1 MNGTVSKFL
10 AATFSVVLVFAVVA
24 VAHRWLAESFGAS
37 VATVTVFAFFGV
49 ALAVTLWVAS
59 ARFTMSVYK
68 AALHH
73 SEYVQDG
80 TARTM
85 RALAP
90 SYSAVERQ
98 HLVEAKTQLTA
109 LRIAARETRE
119 TREATPTAQAQAV
132 EFYEP
137 VDADAEQPPAPTT
150 LRFPRRQRRVDITYL

>member
-1 MNGTVSKFL
+1 MNATVSKFL

-24 VAHRWLAESFGAS
+24 VAHRWLAESFGPS

-49 ALAVTLWVAS
+49 TLAVVLWVAS
-59 ARFTMSVYK
+59 ARFTMAVYK

-90 SYSAVERQ
+90 SYSAVERH
-98 HLVEAKTQLTA
+98 HLVEAKTQLAA
-109 LRIAARETRE
+109 LRIAGRETRE
-119 TREATPTAQAQAV
+119 TAPTTQAQNV

-137 VDADAEQPPAPTT
+137 DAADAEQPPAT

>member
-1 MNGTVSKFL
+1 MNATVSKFL

-24 VAHRWLAESFGAS
+24 VAHRWLAESFGPS

-59 ARFTMSVYK
+59 ARFTMAVYK

-98 HLVEAKTQLTA
+98 HLADAKTQLAA

-119 TREATPTAQAQAV
+119 TAATPTAQAQV

-137 VDADAEQPPAPTT
+137 ADAADAEQQPAT
-150 LRFPRRQRRVDITYL
+150 LRFPRRQRRVDISYL

>member
-1 MNGTVSKFL
+1 MNSTVAKFL
-10 AATFSVVLVFAVVA
+10 AATAAVILVFGVVA
-24 VAHRWLAESFGAS
+24 VAHKWLADSFGAS

-49 ALAVTLWVAS
+49 VLAVTLWVAS
-59 ARFTMSVYK
+59 AKFTMAVYK

-90 SYSAVERQ
+90 SYNAAERQ
-98 HLVEAKTQLTA
+98 HLVEAKTQLAA

-119 TREATPTAQAQAV
+119 ATPTTQAQAV

-137 VDADAEQPPAPTT
+137 ADNADAEQPPAT

>member
-1 MNGTVSKFL
+1 MNATVSKFL

-24 VAHRWLAESFGAS
+24 VAHRWLAESFGPS

-59 ARFTMSVYK
+59 ARFTMAIYK

-90 SYSAVERQ
+90 SYNAAERQ

-119 TREATPTAQAQAV
+119 ATPTTQAQNV

-137 VDADAEQPPAPTT
+137 ADADEPPAAT

>member
-1 MNGTVSKFL
+1 MSGTVSKFL

-24 VAHRWLAESFGAS
+24 VAHRWLAESFGPS

-49 ALAVTLWVAS
+49 TLAVVLWVAS
-59 ARFTMSVYK
+59 ARFTMAVYK

-119 TREATPTAQAQAV
+119 ATPTTQAQNV

-137 VDADAEQPPAPTT
+137 ADADNAEQPPAT
-150 LRFPRRQRRVDITYL
+150 LRFPRRQRRVDYL

>member
-1 MNGTVSKFL
+1 MNSTVAKFL
-10 AATFSVVLVFAVVA
+10 AATAAVILVFGVVA
-24 VAHRWLAESFGAS
+24 VAHRWLADSFGAS

-49 ALAVTLWVAS
+49 VLAVTLWVAS
-59 ARFTMSVYK
+59 AKFTMAVYK

-90 SYSAVERQ
+90 SYRVSERH
-98 HLVEAKTQLTA
+98 HLVDAQTQLTA

-119 TREATPTAQAQAV
+119 TAPTTQAQNV

-137 VDADAEQPPAPTT
+137 ADADNAEQPPAT
-150 LRFPRRQRRVDITYL
+150 LRFPRRQRRVDYL

>member
-1 MNGTVSKFL
+1 MNSTVAKFL
-10 AATFSVVLVFAVVA
+10 AATAAVILVFGVVA
-24 VAHRWLAESFGAS
+24 VAHRWLADSFGAS

-49 ALAVTLWVAS
+49 ALAVVLWVAS
-59 ARFTMSVYK
+59 ARFTMAIYK

-90 SYSAVERQ
+90 SYNAAERQ

-119 TREATPTAQAQAV
+119 ATPTTQAQAV

-137 VDADAEQPPAPTT
+137 ADADAEQPPAT

>member
-1 MNGTVSKFL
+1 MNATVSKFL
-10 AATFSVVLVFAVVA
+10 AATLGVALVFTVVA
-24 VAHRWLAESFGAS
+24 VAHRWLAEAFGAS

-98 HLVEAKTQLTA
+98 HLVEANTQLSA

-119 TREATPTAQAQAV
+119 ATPTTQAQV

>member
-1 MNGTVSKFL
+1 MNSTVAKFL
-10 AATFSVVLVFAVVA
+10 AATAAVILVFGVVA
-24 VAHRWLAESFGAS
+24 VAHRWLADSFGAS

-49 ALAVTLWVAS
+49 ALAVVLWVAS
-59 ARFTMSVYK
+59 AKFTMAIYK

-90 SYSAVERQ
+90 SYNAAERQ

-119 TREATPTAQAQAV
+119 ATPTTQAQAV

-137 VDADAEQPPAPTT
+137 ADADAEQPPAT

>member
-1 MNGTVSKFL
+1 MNATVSKFL

-24 VAHRWLAESFGAS
+24 VAHRWLSDSFGPS

-49 ALAVTLWVAS
+49 TLAVVLWVAS
-59 ARFTMSVYK
+59 ARFTMAIYK

-85 RALAP
+85 RSLAP
-90 SYSAVERQ
+90 SYSAVERH

-119 TREATPTAQAQAV
+119 TREATPTAQAV

-137 VDADAEQPPAPTT
+137 VDADADAEQPPAPTT

>member
-1 MNGTVSKFL
+1 MNATVSKFL

-59 ARFTMSVYK
+59 ARFTMAIYK

-90 SYSAVERQ
+90 SYSAVERH
-98 HLVEAKTQLTA
+98 HLVEAKTQLAA
-109 LRIAARETRE
+109 LRIAGRETRE
-119 TREATPTAQAQAV
+119 TAPTTQAQNV

-137 VDADAEQPPAPTT
+137 DAADAEQPPAT

>member
-1 MNGTVSKFL
+1 MNATVSKFL
-10 AATFSVVLVFAVVA
+10 AATFSVVLIFAVVA
-24 VAHRWLAESFGAS
+24 VAHRWLAESFGPS

-49 ALAVTLWVAS
+49 ALAVVLWVAS
-59 ARFTMSVYK
+59 ARFTMAVYK

-85 RALAP
+85 RSLAP
-90 SYSAVERQ
+90 TYRTAERQ

-119 TREATPTAQAQAV
+119 ATPTTQAQV

>member
-1 MNGTVSKFL
+1 MNSTVAKFL
-10 AATFSVVLVFAVVA
+10 AATAAVILVFGVVA
-24 VAHRWLAESFGAS
+24 VAHRWLADSFGAS

-49 ALAVTLWVAS
+49 ALAVVLWVAS
-59 ARFTMSVYK
+59 ARFTMAIYK

-90 SYSAVERQ
+90 SYNAAERQ

-119 TREATPTAQAQAV
+119 ATPTTQAQV

-137 VDADAEQPPAPTT
+137 ADAADEQPQAT

>member
-1 MNGTVSKFL
+1 MNATVSKFL

-24 VAHRWLAESFGAS
+24 VAHRWLAESFGPS

-49 ALAVTLWVAS
+49 TLAVVLWVAS
-59 ARFTMSVYK
+59 ARFTMAVYK

-90 SYSAVERQ
+90 SYNAAERQ
-98 HLVEAKTQLTA
+98 HLVEAKPQLTA

-119 TREATPTAQAQAV
+119 TAPTTQAQV

-137 VDADAEQPPAPTT
+137 ADAADEQPQAT

>member
-1 MNGTVSKFL
+1 MNSTVAKFL
-10 AATFSVVLVFAVVA
+10 AATAAVILVFGVVA

-49 ALAVTLWVAS
+49 TLAVVLWVAS
-59 ARFTMSVYK
+59 ARFTMSIYR
-68 AALHH
+68 AALRH

-90 SYSAVERQ
+90 SYNAAERQ
-98 HLVEAKTQLTA
+98 HLVEAKTQLAA

-119 TREATPTAQAQAV
+119 ATPTTQAQAV
-132 EFYEP
+132 EFYDP
-137 VDADAEQPPAPTT
+137 ADADEQPPA
-150 LRFPRRQRRVDITYL
+150 RFPRRQRRTVDITYL

>member
-1 MNGTVSKFL
+1 MNATVSKFL
-10 AATFSVVLVFAVVA
+10 AATLGVALVFTVVA

-119 TREATPTAQAQAV
+119 TREATPTTQAQV

>member
-1 MNGTVSKFL
+1 MNTVSKFL
-10 AATFSVVLVFAVVA
+10 AATFSVVLVFGVVA
-24 VAHRWLAESFGAS
+24 IAHRWLSDSFGAS
-37 VATVTVFAFFGV
+37 VATVTIFAFFGV
-49 ALAVTLWVAS
+49 TLAVVLWVAS

-98 HLVEAKTQLTA
+98 HLVEAKTQLAA

-119 TREATPTAQAQAV
+119 ATPTTQAQV

-137 VDADAEQPPAPTT
+137 ADADAEQPPAPTT
-150 LRFPRRQRRVDITYL
+150 LRFPRRQRRVDINYL

>member
-1 MNGTVSKFL
+1 MSGTVSKFL

-24 VAHRWLAESFGAS
+24 VAHRWLAESFGPS

-49 ALAVTLWVAS
+49 TLAVVLWVAS
-59 ARFTMSVYK
+59 ARFTMAVYK

-90 SYSAVERQ
+90 SYSAVERH
-98 HLVEAKTQLTA
+98 HLVEAKTQLAA
-109 LRIAARETRE
+109 LRIAGRETRE
-119 TREATPTAQAQAV
+119 TAPTTQAQNV

-137 VDADAEQPPAPTT
+137 DAADAEQPPAPT
-150 LRFPRRQRRVDITYL
+150 LRFPRRQRRVDISYL

>member
-1 MNGTVSKFL
+1 MNATVSKFL
-10 AATFSVVLVFAVVA
+10 AATFSVVLVFGVVA
-24 VAHRWLAESFGAS
+24 VAHKWLADSFGPS

-49 ALAVTLWVAS
+49 TLAVVLWVAS
-59 ARFTMSVYK
+59 ARFTMAVYK

-119 TREATPTAQAQAV
+119 ATPTTQAQNV

-137 VDADAEQPPAPTT
+137 DAADEQPAATR
-150 LRFPRRQRRVDITYL
+150 RFPRRQRRVDITYL

>member
-1 MNGTVSKFL
+1 MNATVSKFL
-10 AATFSVVLVFAVVA
+10 AATFSVVLIFAVVA
-24 VAHRWLAESFGAS
+24 VAHRWLAESFGPS

-119 TREATPTAQAQAV
+119 ATPTTQAQV

>member
-1 MNGTVSKFL
+1 MNATVSKFL
-10 AATFSVVLVFAVVA
+10 AATFSVVLVFGVVA
-24 VAHRWLAESFGAS
+24 VAHRWLSDSFGPS

-49 ALAVTLWVAS
+49 TLAVVLWVAS
-59 ARFTMSVYK
+59 ARFTMAVYK

-85 RALAP
+85 RSLAP
-90 SYSAVERQ
+90 SYNAAERQ

-119 TREATPTAQAQAV
+119 ATPTTQAQV

-137 VDADAEQPPAPTT
+137 EPADADEQPPAPT
-150 LRFPRRQRRVDITYL
+150 LRFPRRQRRVDISYL

>member
-1 MNGTVSKFL
+1 MNATVSKFL
-10 AATFSVVLVFAVVA
+10 AATFSVVLVFGVVA
-24 VAHRWLAESFGAS
+24 VAHKWLADSFGPS

-49 ALAVTLWVAS
+49 TLAVVLWVAS
-59 ARFTMSVYK
+59 ARFTMAVYK

-109 LRIAARETRE
+109 LRIAARET
-119 TREATPTAQAQAV
+119 APTTQAQV

-137 VDADAEQPPAPTT
+137 ADADDEQPQAT

>member
-1 MNGTVSKFL
+1 MNSTVAKFL
-10 AATFSVVLVFAVVA
+10 AATAAVILVFGVVA
-24 VAHRWLAESFGAS
+24 VAHRWLADSFGAS

-49 ALAVTLWVAS
+49 ALAVVLWVAS
-59 ARFTMSVYK
+59 ARFTMAVYK

-90 SYSAVERQ
+90 SYNAAERQ

-119 TREATPTAQAQAV
+119 ATPTTQAQAV

-137 VDADAEQPPAPTT
+137 ADADAEQPPAT

>member
-1 MNGTVSKFL
+1 MNATVSKFL

-49 ALAVTLWVAS
+49 TLAVVLWVAS
-59 ARFTMSVYK
+59 ARFTMAVYK

-90 SYSAVERQ
+90 TYSAVERQ

-119 TREATPTAQAQAV
+119 TAPTTQAQ

-137 VDADAEQPPAPTT
+137 ADAADEQPPAPT
-150 LRFPRRQRRVDITYL
+150 LRFPRRQRRVDYL

>member
-1 MNGTVSKFL
+1 MNATVSKFL

-59 ARFTMSVYK
+59 ARFTMAIYK

-90 SYSAVERQ
+90 SYSAVERH
-98 HLVEAKTQLTA
+98 HLVEAKTQLAA
-109 LRIAARETRE
+109 LRIAGRETRE
-119 TREATPTAQAQAV
+119 TAPTTQAQNV

-137 VDADAEQPPAPTT
+137 DAADAEQPPAT
-150 LRFPRRQRRVDITYL
+150 LRFPRRQRRVDISYL

>member
-1 MNGTVSKFL
+1 MNATVSKFL

-24 VAHRWLAESFGAS
+24 VAHRWLAESFGPS

-49 ALAVTLWVAS
+49 TLAVVLWVAS
-59 ARFTMSVYK
+59 ARFTMAVYK

-90 SYSAVERQ
+90 SYSAVERH
-98 HLVEAKTQLTA
+98 HLVEAKTQLAA
-109 LRIAARETRE
+109 LRIAGRETRE
-119 TREATPTAQAQAV
+119 TAPTTQAQNV

-137 VDADAEQPPAPTT
+137 DAADAEQPPAT
-150 LRFPRRQRRVDITYL
+150 LRFPRRQRRVDISYL